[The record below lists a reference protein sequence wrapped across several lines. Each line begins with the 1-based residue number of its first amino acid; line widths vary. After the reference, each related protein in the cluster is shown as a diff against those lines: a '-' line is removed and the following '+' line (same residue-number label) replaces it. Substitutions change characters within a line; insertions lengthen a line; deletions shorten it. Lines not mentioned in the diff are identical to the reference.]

1 MRMPQVD
8 WLGQKAQIDAARGAG
23 VKKVV
28 LISSM
33 GVTDESN
40 PLNKLGDGN
49 ILVWKRRA
57 EVCTAHCAGPDMLH
71 CRVQDHRKSCWP
83 VGV

>member
-1 MRMPQVD
+1 M
-8 WLGQKAQIDAARGAG
+8 GQKAQIDAAKEAG
-23 VKKVV
+23 VQKVV

-49 ILVWKRRA
+49 ILVRA
-57 EVCTAHCAGPDMLH
+57 PRHLGGSH
-71 CRVQDHRKSCWP
+71 FGSCP
-83 VGV
+83 LKCGRTM